1 MTQPKYPIVKPYLP
15 NQEKYQQYIDNIFDR
30 NWLTNSGPL
39 VSLLEQRLA
48 EYLGVKHLLLVAN
61 GTLAL
66 QVAYAVLG
74 LKGHVLTTPF
84 SFAATASSLCWQQL
98 KPIFVDIDEQSLN
111 FLIDNVSDADA
122 ELASALLAVHVF
134 GNPCE
139 VEEISTFA
147 KKYNLPVIYDAA
159 HALASNFSQQS
170 VLSFGD
176 ISTLSLHATKLFH
189 SVEGGAIIFKE
200 EEAYLKAKKMIN
212 FGFDADNHPEFVG
225 INAKMSEVHAGMGLA
240 VLDDIEYIIEKR
252 KLLTIRYHE
261 LLTGCS
267 AITLQQWH
275 QNSECSGAYMPVI
288 FSSEAQLLNVM
299 ELLQVKGIQTRRYFY
314 PSLSQVEVYGQRGET
329 PIANAISE
337 RILCLPL
344 YTDLA
349 ITDVDYICNVLL
361 DVMNK

>member
-1 MTQPKYPIVKPYLP
+1 VKYPIVKPYLP
-15 NQEKYQQYIDNIFDR
+15 CPVKYKQYIDDVFDR
-30 NWLTNSGPL
+30 NWLTNNGPL
-39 VSLLEQRLA
+39 VNLLEQRLA
-48 EYLGVKHLLLVAN
+48 EHLGVKHLLLVAN

-66 QVAYAVLG
+66 QVAYAALD

-84 SFAATASSLCWQQL
+84 SFAATASSLCWQKL

-111 FLIDNVSDADA
+111 FSSDNVSDADA

-139 VEEISTFA
+139 LEKISTFA
-147 KKYNLPVIYDAA
+147 TKHNLSVIYDAA
-159 HALASNFSQQS
+159 HAFASNFSQQS
-170 VLSFGD
+170 VLNFGD

-189 SVEGGAIIFKE
+189 SVEGGAIIFKDE
-200 EEAYLKAKKMIN
+200 ETYNRAKQMIN
-212 FGFDADNHPEFVG
+212 FGFDADNYPEYVG
-225 INAKMSEVHAGMGLA
+225 INAKMSEVHAAMGLS
-240 VLDDIEYIIEKR
+240 VLDDIDYIIEKR
-252 KLLTIRYHE
+252 KLLIVRYHE
-261 LLTGCS
+261 LLSDCKKL
-267 AITLQQWH
+267 TLQQWH

-288 FSSEAQLLNVM
+288 FSSEAQLLSVM
-299 ELLQVKGIQTRRYFY
+299 ELLHAKEVQTRRYFY
-314 PSLSQVEVYGQRGET
+314 PSLSQVEVYGQRGDT

-361 DVMNK
+361 EVMNNS